1 MANEA
6 LQKIKRDLR
15 SLSKRDVMI
24 CIAVMVVVVLL
35 CFNKSNTA
43 QSPPQNDDSIAATAD
58 GTTPLEQRLA
68 STLSKIDGAGT
79 VSVFINTDDEANDV
93 IGVVILSH
101 GADTPHVRIQ
111 LQLATQT
118 ALGIEPSRIKI
129 FEMKD

>member
-1 MANEA
+1 MSNEA
-6 LQKIKRDLR
+6 FKRLKRDLKT
-15 SLSKRDVMI
+15 LSKRDIII
-24 CIAVMVVVVLL
+24 CIAVMVIVVLL

-43 QSPPQNDDSIAATAD
+43 QSPPQNGDSVTVTAD

-79 VSVFINTDDEANDV
+79 VSVFINTDGKTNAI
-93 IGVVILSH
+93 IGAVILSH

-118 ALGIEPSRIKI
+118 ALGIEASRIKI

>member
-43 QSPPQNDDSIAATAD
+43 QSPPQNDDSVAATAD

>member
-35 CFNKSNTA
+35 CFNKSNTT
-43 QSPPQNDDSIAATAD
+43 QSPPQNDDSVAATAD
-58 GTTPLEQRLA
+58 STTPLEQRLA

>member
-1 MANEA
+1 MSNEVFKK
-6 LQKIKRDLR
+6 LKRDLTA
-15 SLSKRDVMI
+15 LSKRDVII
-24 CIAVMVVVVLL
+24 CVAVMVVVILL

-43 QSPPQNDDSIAATAD
+43 QSPPQYGESVAVTAD

-68 STLSKIDGAGT
+68 STLSKIDGAGG
-79 VSVFINTDDEANDV
+79 VSVFINTDSETNTV
-93 IGVVILSH
+93 IGAVILSH

-118 ALGIEPSRIKI
+118 ALGIEASRIKI

>member
-15 SLSKRDVMI
+15 SLSKRDVII

-43 QSPPQNDDSIAATAD
+43 QSPPQNDDSVAATAD

-68 STLSKIDGAGT
+68 NTLSKIDGAGT

>member
-43 QSPPQNDDSIAATAD
+43 QSPPQNDDSVAATAD

-68 STLSKIDGAGT
+68 NTLSKIDGAGT
-79 VSVFINTDDEANDV
+79 VSVFINTDDKANDV

>member
-15 SLSKRDVMI
+15 SLSKRDVII

-43 QSPPQNDDSIAATAD
+43 QSPPQNDDSVAATAD
-58 GTTPLEQRLA
+58 GTTQLEQRLA

>member
-6 LQKIKRDLR
+6 FKRLKRDL
-15 SLSKRDVMI
+15 SALSKRDVII

-35 CFNKSNTA
+35 CFNKGNVTQA
-43 QSPPQNDDSIAATAD
+43 SPQGEDSVSATAT

-68 STLSKIDGAGT
+68 STLSKIDGAGG
-79 VSVFINTDDEANDV
+79 VCVFINTDDETNAV
-93 IGVVILSH
+93 IGAVILSH

-118 ALGIEPSRIKI
+118 ALGIESSRIKI

>member
-6 LQKIKRDLR
+6 FKRLKRDLS
-15 SLSKRDVMI
+15 SLSKRDIII
-24 CIAVMVVVVLL
+24 CIAVMTVVILL
-35 CFNKSNTA
+35 CFNKSNST
-43 QSPPQNDDSIAATAD
+43 QSPPQNDDSITTSAD

-68 STLSKIDGAGT
+68 NTLSKIDGAGG
-79 VSVFINTDDEANDV
+79 VSVFINTDDETNTV
-93 IGVVILSH
+93 IGAVILSH

-118 ALGIEPSRIKI
+118 ALGIEASMIKI